1 MLALL
6 DHLDRAFYSP
16 RVYVSAATDA
26 LSAAKAA
33 ARERRWA
40 DEAEGEHHPPQEQPP
55 PQPLFKCVT
64 IPRSREV
71 AQPWISSAFTTLRA
85 LASAFCVIAHERPHL
100 LLCNG
105 PGTCV
110 PLALAVVLLRAVGWL
125 PGAETRVAY
134 VESVARVRRLS
145 LSARLL
151 RVARAAD
158 LLLVQWPELAA
169 PVRRGGGG
177 GGGGNGGAAEYAGR
191 LF

>member
-6 DHLDRAFYSP
+6 DHVDKRFYTP

-26 LSAAKAA
+26 LSATKAA

-40 DEAEGEHHPPQEQPP
+40 DADDADDQRPRQPPQRPYE
-55 PQPLFKCVT
+55 LLT

-71 AQPWISSAFTTLRA
+71 GQPWISSAFSTARA
-85 LASAFCVIAHERPHL
+85 CLSASLLIPREKPAL
-100 LLCNG
+100 LLANG

-110 PLALAVVLLRAVGWL
+110 PLCAAAVAWRALGVCQ
-125 PGAETRVAY
+125 TRVAY

-145 LSARLL
+145 LSAKLL
-151 RVARAAD
+151 RVLRLAD
-158 LLLVQWPELAA
+158 VLMVQWPALAEKKN
-169 PVRRGGGG
+169 GGGG
-177 GGGGNGGAAEYAGR
+177 GGGAGRAECVGR

>member
-6 DHLDRAFYSP
+6 DHVDKRFYTP

-26 LSAAKAA
+26 LSATKAA

-40 DEAEGEHHPPQEQPP
+40 AEADDDQQQPQQS
-55 PQPLFKCVT
+55 FKLLT

-71 AQPWISSAFTTLRA
+71 GQPWVSSAFTTARA
-85 LASAFCVIAHERPHL
+85 CLYAFCLIPRERPAL
-100 LLCNG
+100 LLANG

-110 PLALAVVLLRAVGWL
+110 PLCAAAVLWRALGVCQ
-125 PGAETRVAY
+125 TRIAY

-145 LSARLL
+145 LSAKLL
-151 RVARAAD
+151 RGLRLVD
-158 LLLVQWPELAA
+158 VLMVQWPALAEEKK
-169 PVRRGGGG
+169 GGGG
-177 GGGGNGGAAEYAGR
+177 GGGGRAECVGR

>member
-1 MLALL
+1 MLTLL
-6 DHLDRAFYSP
+6 DHLDRDFYTP

-33 ARERRWA
+33 AREQRWA
-40 DEAEGEHHPPQEQPP
+40 ASEQRRNESTTRPA
-55 PQPLFKCVT
+55 FKCVT

-71 AQPWISSAFTTLRA
+71 GQPWLSSAFTTLRA
-85 LASAFCVIAHERPHL
+85 LFAAAAVVARERPAL

-110 PLALAVVLLRAVGWL
+110 PLALAAVLWRTAGVCEG
-125 PGAETRVAY
+125 GTRIAY

-151 RVARAAD
+151 RMVGAAD
-158 LLLVQWPELAA
+158 LLLVQWPELARPA
-169 PVRRGGGG
+169 ALPVGSA
-177 GGGGNGGAAEYAGR
+177 GAIEYEGR